1 MTDRIELRQM
11 WLVNKIPILAED
23 YEEAINIYKEYC
35 RLQNWEFCIT
45 TLEKIVSNNLAG
57 KVILKS
63 K

>member
-1 MTDRIELRQM
+1 MTNRIELRQM

-23 YEEAINIYKEYC
+23 YEEAIDIYKEYC
-35 RLQNWEFCIT
+35 RLQSWEFHIA